1 VEKAQAAFDWHLD
14 ELYRQHP
21 EQFVASRNELA
32 KQLRV
37 DGDRDAAERLRKLRR
52 PTTTAWLLNRV
63 ALDSPAL
70 VGEFAAAS
78 RAVADAQRR
87 ALEGDEKAT
96 NEWRIAAAR
105 DREAATAVRDA
116 AERAARDAGHPA
128 TPRALELVIETLRAT
143 GEDEQLRERVQRG
156 RVEREQSAAT
166 LGIIELPS
174 SPPDAKS
181 AKRREVARD
190 QRERKLIED
199 ELADAI
205 AREERLRVRV
215 EESTE
220 ALRRAKAKLAES
232 KRETQALNRRLKTVE
247 RRVRV

>member
-1 VEKAQAAFDWHLD
+1 VEQLRAASDQHLD

-21 EQFVASRNELA
+21 EHFVASRNELA

-37 DGDRDAAERLRKLRR
+37 DGDRDAAERLKKLRR

-63 ALDSPAL
+63 ALDSPTL
-70 VGEFAAAS
+70 VEEFVATS
-78 RAVADAQRR
+78 RAVEDAQRQ
-87 ALEGDEKAT
+87 ALEGDEEAT
-96 NEWRIAAAR
+96 AEWRMAATR
-105 DREAATAVRDA
+105 EREAATAVRDA
-116 AERAARDAGHPA
+116 AESAARDAGHPA
-128 TPRALELVIETLRAT
+128 TPRALELAVETLRAT
-143 GEDEQLRERVQRG
+143 SGDEQLRERVQRG

-166 LGIIELPS
+166 LGILELPS

-181 AKRREVARD
+181 ARRREVARD
-190 QRERKLIED
+190 QREKKLIEG

-220 ALRRAKAKLAES
+220 ALRRAKAKLTES
-232 KRETQALNRRLKTVE
+232 KRETRALNRKLKTVE
-247 RRVRV
+247 RRARG

>member
-1 VEKAQAAFDWHLD
+1 VEKAQAASDRHLD

-37 DGDRDAAERLRKLRR
+37 DGDRDAAGRLKKLRR
-52 PTTTAWLLNRV
+52 PTKTAWLLNRV

-70 VGEFAAAS
+70 VEEFAAAS
-78 RAVADAQRR
+78 RAVADAQRQ

-105 DREAATAVRDA
+105 EREAATAVRDA

-143 GEDEQLRERVQRG
+143 GGDEQLRELVLRG

-166 LGIIELPS
+166 LGILELPAS
-174 SPPDAKS
+174 DAKS
-181 AKRREVARD
+181 ARRGEVARD
-190 QRERKLIED
+190 QREKKLIEG

-232 KRETQALNRRLKTVE
+232 KRETRALNRKLKTVE
-247 RRVRV
+247 RRARG